1 MLSNAGKLHHLWT
14 NRRVRVDGKQMRVL
28 VVDDNHNA
36 AEALATYLSLE
47 NLQYRMAFGGVEAIA
62 VGIAWA
68 PQVIIMDIS
77 MPGCS
82 GLEAAR
88 TLRQYGRTCGDSGR
102 TCGIAIIAFT
112 ALDEAEV
119 RSHIVDSEFDGYCQK
134 GQAPANLV
142 TLVLS
147 MAC

>member
-1 MLSNAGKLHHLWT
+1 MLSTAGKLHHLWT

-82 GLEAAR
+82 GPEAAR
-88 TLRQYGRTCGDSGR
+88 TLRQYGS
-102 TCGIAIIAFT
+102 TCGI
-112 ALDEAEV
+112 
-119 RSHIVDSEFDGYCQK
+119 VDV
-134 GQAPANLV
+134 PAG
-142 TLVLS
+142 
-147 MAC
+147 